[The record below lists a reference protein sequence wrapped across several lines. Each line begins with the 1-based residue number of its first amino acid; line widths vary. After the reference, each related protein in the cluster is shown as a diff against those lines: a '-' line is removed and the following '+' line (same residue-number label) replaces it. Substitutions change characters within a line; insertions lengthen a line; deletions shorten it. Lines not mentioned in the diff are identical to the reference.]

1 MKAGISNPILL
12 MYSSINSVY
21 RMELRQLRQFV
32 VLAEE
37 RSFSAAALRLFVAQ
51 PALSVAIRKL
61 EEEVEAQLFV
71 RGSRGVQLTAAGIAV
86 LKAARQCLESAHGIK
101 EAARL
106 ATAGET
112 GTLHIGVSGSVTVRL
127 LPLLVQAFSAQY
139 PKVRLELREGTNLEL
154 LTMVEAGTLDLGFVR
169 IPVSRPPDLQFQVVE
184 KDRLCFALPRG
195 HALARRPT
203 IALAELEG
211 LPFIGYA
218 PSPVGGLHTAVSQ
231 VLQSAGVAPHI
242 TQEAVQVQTA
252 LGLVA
257 SGLGIAMVPAANTPY
272 QRSSGA
278 VFRPIA
284 DLPADAHIGIAL
296 AYHGRNENPAL
307 HRFLDVSRKHA
318 QGSPKPGRRKQQ

>member
-1 MKAGISNPILL
+1 
-12 MYSSINSVY
+12 
-21 RMELRQLRQFV
+21 MELRQLRQFV

-61 EEEVEAQLFV
+61 EQEIEAQLFV
-71 RGSRGVQLTAAGIAV
+71 RGSRGVRLTPAGEAV
-86 LKAARQCLESAHGIK
+86 LKVAHRCLDSAQDIK
-101 EAARL
+101 DAARL
-106 ATAGET
+106 ATAGEA
-112 GTLHIGVSGSVTVRL
+112 GQLHIGVSGSVTVRL
-127 LPLLVQAFSAQY
+127 LPSLIQTYSPKY

-154 LTMVEAGTLDLGFVR
+154 LSMVEAGTLDLGFVR
-169 IPVSRPPDLQFQVVE
+169 VPVNRPPDLQFQVIE
-184 KDRLCFALPRG
+184 EDCLCLALPRG
-195 HALARRPT
+195 HPLAKKATVPLAALEA
-203 IALAELEG
+203 
-211 LPFIGYA
+211 LPFIGYV

-231 VLQSAGVAPHI
+231 VLRSANVAPLI

-284 DLPADAHIGIAL
+284 DLPQDTRIGIAI
-296 AYHGRNENPAL
+296 AFHERNNNPAL
-307 HRFLDVSRKHA
+307 QRFLEVAKQYTQNSQPSISSVGRQKRK
-318 QGSPKPGRRKQQ
+318 P

>member
-1 MKAGISNPILL
+1 
-12 MYSSINSVY
+12 
-21 RMELRQLRQFV
+21 MELRQLRQFV

-37 RSFSAAALRLFVAQ
+37 RSFSAAALRLFIAQ

-61 EEEVEAQLFV
+61 EEEIDAKLFI
-71 RGSRGVQLTAAGIAV
+71 RGSRGVRLTAAGDAV
-86 LKAARQCLESAHGIK
+86 LKAARRCLESAQGIK

-106 ATAGET
+106 ATAGES

-127 LPLLVQAFSAQY
+127 LPTLVQAFSPQY

-154 LTMVEAGTLDLGFVR
+154 LSMVETGTLDLGFVR
-169 IPVSRPPDLQFQVVE
+169 IPVNRPPELRFQLVE
-184 KDRLCFALPRG
+184 EDRLCLALPRG
-195 HALARRPT
+195 HALTKRSAIP
-203 IALAELEG
+203 LAELEG

-231 VLQSAGVAPHI
+231 VLQRAGVAPRI

-284 DLPADAHIGIAL
+284 DLPADTRIGIAL
-296 AYHGRNENPAL
+296 AYHSRNENPVL
-307 HRFLDVSRKHA
+307 HRFLEVSAGQVHTVPKREGRKR
-318 QGSPKPGRRKQQ
+318 Q

>member
-1 MKAGISNPILL
+1 
-12 MYSSINSVY
+12 
-21 RMELRQLRQFV
+21 MELRQLRQFV

-61 EEEVEAQLFV
+61 EEEIGAQLFI
-71 RGSRGVQLTAAGIAV
+71 RGSRGVRLTPAGEAV
-86 LKAARQCLESAHGIK
+86 LKTAHRCLESAQGIK

-106 ATAGET
+106 ATAGES

-127 LPLLVQAFSAQY
+127 LPTLVQAFSPQY

-154 LTMVEAGTLDLGFVR
+154 LSMVEGGTLDLGFVR
-169 IPVSRPPDLQFQVVE
+169 IPVNRPPDLRFQLVE
-184 KDRLCFALPRG
+184 EDRLCLALPRG
-195 HALARRPT
+195 HALTKKSAIP
-203 IALAELEG
+203 LAALEG
-211 LPFIGYA
+211 QPFIGYV

-231 VLQSAGVAPHI
+231 VLQSAGVAPRI

-257 SGLGIAMVPAANTPY
+257 SGLGVAMVPTANTPY

-284 DLPADAHIGIAL
+284 DLPSDAHIGIAL
-296 AYHGRNENPAL
+296 AYHSRNENPAL
-307 HRFLDVSRKHA
+307 QRFLEVSEQHA
-318 QGSPKPGRRKQQ
+318 QTALPRNSRKQQR